1 MSAIVG
7 RRVIAFGT
15 KPKAGN
21 YAHVSKTTR
30 NGIKFDSKKE
40 ADRYT
45 ELLILD
51 RAGRIRNLRL
61 QVLYRLEV
69 NGVLIAKY
77 TADFVYEEDQGRGEW
92 LEITEDVKGYPNERW
107 PMKRKL
113 FRALFGREIR
123 VT

>member
-1 MSAIVG
+1 MNAIVG
-7 RRVIAFGT
+7 RRIVSFGT
-15 KPKAGN
+15 KPAGN
-21 YAHVSKTTR
+21 YAHVKKITR
-30 NGIKFDSKKE
+30 HGITWDSKKE
-40 ADRYT
+40 ADRYDA
-45 ELLILD
+45 LLILLK
-51 RAGRIRNLRL
+51 AERIRNLQR

-77 TADFVYEEDQGRGEW
+77 TADFVYEEDQGSSKW
-92 LEITEDVKGYPNERW
+92 VEITEDVKGWPNERW